1 MRTSI
6 VLLAALLCV
15 DALIT
20 MPPATATRGAH
31 PFIAG
36 AVSSTPPRVA
46 TTPNNAH
53 PSRTIV
59 PRLSL
64 LTTASS
70 AVLGA
75 ASFVARLPA
84 PVLLALAVASE
95 IGGTTSLKLAATS
108 SPLWSICVFIC
119 YALCFTLLPLAL
131 RTLPLSV
138 AYATWSGAGTVASV
152 FIGALIFSEKITPF
166 KLFCLSAIV
175 FGIVGINH

>member
-1 MRTSI
+1 MGRAF
-6 VLLAALLCV
+6 VLMAVLSCG
-15 DALIT
+15 DALRT
-20 MPPATATRGAH
+20 MPVATATRGAH

-36 AVSSTPPRVA
+36 AVSTPPRVA
-46 TTPNNAH
+46 TPNNAH
-53 PSRTIV
+53 PSRTVV

-152 FIGALIFSEKITPF
+152 FIGALIFSEKLTPF